1 MTPDVQKAD
10 FGKGVWYRAV
20 VGPPGSRE
28 AATSVCR
35 DLQIAGYAGLCG
47 PMNLLRDKRNADTDE
62 DAEGGGK
69 HVHRIGDHASS
80 ALSDGC
86 GAGDSRPPV
95 VGRRV

>member
-1 MTPDVQKAD
+1 
-10 FGKGVWYRAV
+10 
-20 VGPPGSRE
+20 
-28 AATSVCR
+28 
-35 DLQIAGYAGLCG
+35 
-47 PMNLLRDKRNADTDE
+47 MNLLRDKRNADPDE